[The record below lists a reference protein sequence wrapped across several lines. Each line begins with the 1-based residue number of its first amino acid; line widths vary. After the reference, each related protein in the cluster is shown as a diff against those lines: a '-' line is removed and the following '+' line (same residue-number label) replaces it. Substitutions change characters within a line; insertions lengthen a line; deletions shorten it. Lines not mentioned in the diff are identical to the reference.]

1 MNWESLF
8 NLVLSALPI
17 IESKKDKDHERA
29 TAALEALGRAFYS
42 TSAYYESRF
51 DNEFERRLT
60 QLDLAEK
67 WDQVAILLRPFDTR
81 LWNRFN
87 LKSRFWYEGATW
99 SDEQIEDAKIGLEA
113 IRKDARFILI
123 RRQQKANK

>member
-8 NLVLSALPI
+8 NLVLSVLPI
-17 IESKKDKDHERA
+17 IESKKDKDYERA

-51 DNEFERRLT
+51 DNESERNAT
-60 QLDLAEK
+60 QLNLTK
-67 WDQVAILLRPFDTR
+67 RWDQVAILLRPFDTR

-87 LKSRFWYEGATW
+87 LKCRFWYEGVTW

-113 IRKDARFILI
+113 ALFPKSAS
-123 RRQQKANK
+123 KS